1 MGEGHTHCG
10 RYRGAL
16 TIDAIIFNPD
26 CGENMI
32 CRDDRLVRINTVRIE
47 KIEAIPFRIPLK
59 TASHWG
65 AHGRRTAQ
73 EHVLVRIYTDK
84 GAVGMAEAPA
94 CINIYGETQRSIVH
108 IIRDHYAPMLIGR
121 SVFDREGYQA
131 AFAAIPWNPTA
142 RGALDI
148 ALHDAAAQEC
158 GIGFTEFLGGA
169 PRPVEVSYMLSLS
182 SGDAF
187 IDEAMRIRAE
197 TGIRA
202 FKIKAGAN
210 PELDIEHVRLLRE
223 ALGAEGFIFIDANQ
237 LYTPQ
242 VAIRTINR
250 MAEYGLAMAE
260 EPVPVT
266 LGAQRKKVADAVA
279 VPILGDD
286 SVITLTDVRRELEQ
300 AAIGVVGIKTSRTG
314 IYDSVRILHL
324 AEAHGL
330 PCWIGSQGV
339 SGVGARARPH
349 VAAAF
354 RNIPFPADI
363 TASLRQEDDLLDFP
377 LSIRDGK
384 LQLPAGPGIGVRI
397 DEAKL
402 KRYRLDW

>member
-1 MGEGHTHCG
+1 MH
-10 RYRGAL
+10 
-16 TIDAIIFNPD
+16 
-26 CGENMI
+26 
-32 CRDDRLVRINTVRIE
+32 IE

-59 TASHWG
+59 IASHWG
-65 AHGRRTAQ
+65 AHGRRAAQ
-73 EHVLVRIYTDK
+73 EHVLVRVTTDQ
-84 GAVGMAEAPA
+84 GAIGVAEAPA
-94 CINIYGETQRSIVH
+94 CLNIYGETQQSIVH
-108 IIRDHYAPMLIGR
+108 IIRNHFAPMLLGR

-182 SGDAF
+182 SNDAF
-187 IDEAMRIRAE
+187 IDEAMKIKAE

-202 FKIKAGAN
+202 FKVKAGAN

-223 ALGAEGFIFIDANQ
+223 ALGPEGFIFIDANQ

-260 EPVPVT
+260 EPVPIA

-286 SVITLTDVRRELEQ
+286 SVITLTDVRREIEQ

-339 SGVGARARPH
+339 SGVGALASAH

-363 TASLRQEDDLLDFP
+363 TACLRQEDDLLDPPFAV
-377 LSIRDGK
+377 RDGK
-384 LQLPAGPGIGVRI
+384 VVLPKGPGIGVRVN
-397 DEAKL
+397 EATL